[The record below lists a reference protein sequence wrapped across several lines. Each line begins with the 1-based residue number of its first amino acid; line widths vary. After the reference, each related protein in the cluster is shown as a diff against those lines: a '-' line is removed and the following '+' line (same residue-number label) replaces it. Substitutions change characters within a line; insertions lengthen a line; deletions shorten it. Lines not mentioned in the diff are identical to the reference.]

1 MSLILQAFET
11 IFMGNFELLRPRQET
26 KKVLVWVSEK
36 VELEKWVIG
45 IEFELWD
52 LSNELWVIED
62 AQSKQVISLLH

>member
-1 MSLILQAFET
+1 MKPFLCEILSYRD
-11 IFMGNFELLRPRQET
+11 RPRQET

-62 AQSKQVISLLH
+62 AQSKQAISLLH